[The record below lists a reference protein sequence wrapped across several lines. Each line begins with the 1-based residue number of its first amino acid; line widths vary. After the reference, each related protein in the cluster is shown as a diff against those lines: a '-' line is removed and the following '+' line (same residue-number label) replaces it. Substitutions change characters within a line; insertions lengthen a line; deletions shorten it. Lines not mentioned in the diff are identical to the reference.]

1 MTKIVNAWNE
11 WDPLKRV
18 ILGRPEGTH
27 IAGPEPGIY
36 SHQPEGGYPL
46 GTYGPYPEEMVD
58 EAREQMDSF
67 EKILTDRGIIV
78 DRVDVHPAYLAGLGN
93 STPDWTMPNFR
104 SPSSPR
110 ST

>member
-36 SHQPEGGYPL
+36 SHQPEGGYPWA
-46 GTYGPYPEEMVD
+46 P
-58 EAREQMDSF
+58 
-67 EKILTDRGIIV
+67 TDRIPRKWWMKRGSRWIIL
-78 DRVDVHPAYLAGLGN
+78 R
-93 STPDWTMPNFR
+93 R
-104 SPSSPR
+104 S
-110 ST
+110 